1 VRLEVPHPM
10 VGRERD
16 SIVDFA
22 SLLPNILGLISYY
35 SLSQTTF
42 CESGERIVILL
53 EPHVPIIGRD
63 RGSLLT
69 RSPASSLVHY
79 RVTSRSKLL
88 FSASDIAPGNA

>member
-1 VRLEVPHPM
+1 M

-22 SLLPNILGLISYY
+22 SLLPNILGLIRHY

-53 EPHVPIIGRD
+53 EPHVPIIARD

-69 RSPASSLVHY
+69 GSPASSLVHY
-79 RVTSRSKLL
+79 TV
-88 FSASDIAPGNA
+88 ASEIGLRLQHFKILR